1 MNINKV
7 IIGGRLVA
15 DPELRQTTQGA
26 SACRVTIAVDRNPP
40 KNGGET
46 ATDFFDVSAFD
57 KRAELLARKFR
68 KGSRILIVGRLQQRR
83 WETKSGEKRQTV
95 EINPDEIHFVDKY
108 DPYDA
113 EQPVVSVPG
122 KPDPV
127 KYDSPAY
134 NGGKDTGTSGFVDIP
149 ADGEL
154 PF

>member
-1 MNINKV
+1 MNVNKV

-15 DPELRQTTQGA
+15 DPELRQTSQGA
-26 SACRVTIAVDRNPP
+26 SACRVTVAVDRNPP

-46 ATDFFDVSAFD
+46 ATDFFDLSAFD

-108 DPYDA
+108 DPYD
-113 EQPVVSVPG
+113 EQPAPSAPG
-122 KPDPV
+122 KPESV
-127 KYDSPAY
+127 KYYSPAY
-134 NGGKDTGTSGFVDIP
+134 GGGQAGFENIPDDGT
-149 ADGEL
+149 L

>member
-1 MNINKV
+1 MNVNKV

-46 ATDFFDVSAFD
+46 ATDFFEISAFD

-108 DPYDA
+108 DPYD
-113 EQPVVSVPG
+113 EQPAPSAQD
-122 KPDPV
+122 KPAPV
-127 KYDSPAY
+127 KYYSPAY
-134 NGGKDTGTSGFVDIP
+134 GGGQAGFEEIPNDGT
-149 ADGEL
+149 L